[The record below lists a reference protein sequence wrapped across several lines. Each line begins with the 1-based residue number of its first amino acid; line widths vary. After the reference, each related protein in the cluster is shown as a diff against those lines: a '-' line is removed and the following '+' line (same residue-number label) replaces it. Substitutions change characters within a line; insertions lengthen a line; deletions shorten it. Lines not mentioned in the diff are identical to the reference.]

1 MRPEEQPGRVSR
13 DARGL
18 SCTTQDPRAV
28 AAFDDALAAFFEF
41 RLSTADKVKASLD
54 FDPDFVMGLCFRACL
69 LMQFGSRQIF
79 PKVDP
84 VLERL
89 HALRRHANAR
99 ERAHIAALDHWRE
112 GRIGD
117 ACRIWESI
125 LVAAPKDLLALR
137 LHHGMSF
144 WLGNREALRNAPA
157 AVLGRI
163 DENTPGY
170 GAVLGMFAFGLEEC
184 GDYVRAE
191 ELGRRAQTLNP
202 NDLWALHAV
211 AHVMEMQCRHEEGC
225 EWLDRPFDAWAD
237 RNPFKDHVWWHASLF
252 ALEEGDDD
260 RVFDIYEQQ
269 VRIDDL
275 GFYLDVQ
282 NAASLLMRLAL
293 LGTDVGGRWE
303 ELAELAE
310 SRTGDHVL
318 PFTDLHFMMSLTGA
332 GRFDAAARYLE
343 SLDAFSREETP
354 DASAVTASLS
364 LPVAQAL
371 LAHAKGEF
379 GSCADLLFPLRH
391 ALAPLGGSHAQQDV
405 FHQILIDAA
414 IRDGRRDL
422 ARSLLAERASLRPGG
437 RWTRKGLDRIH

>member
-1 MRPEEQPGRVSR
+1 MHG

-18 SCTTQDPRAV
+18 DCTARDAGAV
-28 AAFDDALAAFFEF
+28 AAYDDALASFFEF
-41 RLSTADKVKASLD
+41 RLTTADHVKASIEA
-54 FDPDFVMGLCFRACL
+54 DPDFVMGLCLQGHL
-69 LMQFGSRQIF
+69 LMQFGSRHVYG
-79 PKVDP
+79 KVDSILTR
-84 VLERL
+84 LETL
-89 HALRRHANAR
+89 HGSANAR
-99 ERAHIAALDHWRE
+99 ERVHIAALGHWRE

-125 LVAAPKDLLALR
+125 LVATPQDLLALR

-144 WLGNREALRNAPA
+144 WLGRREALRNAPA

-163 DENTPGY
+163 DESTPGY
-170 GAVLGMFAFGLEEC
+170 GVVLGMFAFGLEEC

-191 ELGRRAQTLNP
+191 EFGRRAQLLNP

-211 AHVMEMQCRHEEGC
+211 AHVMEMQCRHEEGR

-237 RNPFKDHVWWHASLF
+237 RNPFKDHVWWHATLF
-252 ALEEGDDD
+252 ALEEGDDE
-260 RVFDIYEQQ
+260 RVLEIYEHEL
-269 VRIDDL
+269 RIDDL

-293 LGTDVGGRWE
+293 LGTSVGGRWE

-310 SRTGDHVL
+310 ARIDDHVM

-332 GRFDAAARYLE
+332 GRLDAAARYLA
-343 SLDAFSREETP
+343 SLEAFSTEEAS
-354 DASAVTASLS
+354 DAAAATASLS
-364 LPVAQAL
+364 LPVAEAL

-379 GSCADLLFPLRH
+379 GKCADLLYPIRRS
-391 ALAPLGGSHAQQDV
+391 LAPLGGSHAQQDV
-405 FHQILIDAA
+405 FHQILIDAV
-414 IRDGRRDL
+414 IRDGRHDL

-437 RWTRKGLDRIH
+437 RWTRERLHSIH